1 MLENGLKTKINNSKN
16 YKISIQKK
24 YQIII
29 FTLSLVLLN
38 SVVFSQ
44 EKKNSVFR
52 PYKIGILFNQG
63 NEKNL
68 IFDDDDYFYKTQTYK
83 LQTFHRLGKYKKFNF
98 ELIVQPQLQF
108 AQHQLLNIQYVTPDQ
123 DNFEAKR
130 EEFIAFKT
138 MNLYGVE
145 FGLSVKKNIAKNL
158 EVNFT
163 TSLGFMYINKRSER
177 LAEGFTFIE
186 NFSLGGTYLLNK
198 KLSIYLG
205 TNFGHV
211 SNLNFLSP
219 NDGYNILG
227 FEVGFQYQ
235 LN

>member
-1 MLENGLKTKINNSKN
+1 MLKNGLKTKTNNSKSL
-16 YKISIQKK
+16 KISIQKK
-24 YQIII
+24 YQKLI

-44 EKKNSVFR
+44 EKKNSIFH

-63 NEKNL
+63 NDNNF
-68 IFDDDDYFYKTQTYK
+68 IFDDKDYYYKTQTYK
-83 LQTFHRLGKYKKFNF
+83 FQTFHKLGNFESLDF
-98 ELIVQPQLQF
+98 ELIVQPQIQF
-108 AQHQLLNIQYVTPDQ
+108 AEHQLLNLWYVTPDQ

-130 EEFIAFKT
+130 EEFLKFKT

-145 FGLSVKKNIAKNL
+145 FGLSVKKNITKNL
-158 EVNFT
+158 EANFT
-163 TSLGFMYINKRSER
+163 ASLGFMYINKRSER
-177 LAEGFTFIE
+177 LAKGFTFIE
-186 NFSLGGTYLLNK
+186 NFSIGGTYLLNK
-198 KLSIYLG
+198 KLAVYLG

-227 FEVGFQYQ
+227 YEIGLQYH
-235 LN
+235 L